1 MFLPIP
7 VLVYKYCGSSS
18 YQLHISAI
26 RCKGMC
32 ENSSM
37 LIPICVKV
45 TCNLYCLQ
53 INEKNSLF
61 QVFSWWDGAKRC
73 VQEKQNKKK
82 TESGWVRSLSPSS
95 SLFSDLR
102 TRTSTSTRINLKF
115 TRMFQKGDCTPENFI
130 LLFVTKKIIYTEEGK
145 APS

>member
-26 RCKGMC
+26 RCKRMC

-37 LIPICVKV
+37 LIPICLKV

-73 VQEKQNKKK
+73 VQEKQKQK
-82 TESGWVRSLSPSS
+82 TASGWVRSLSSSS
-95 SLFSDLR
+95 SLFLDLR

-115 TRMFQKGDCTPENFI
+115 MCMFQKGDRTPENFI
-130 LLFVTKKIIYTEEGK
+130 LPFVTKKIIYTEEGK
-145 APS
+145 PPSR